1 MQFFDLLDT
10 GILTNGPL
18 TPATAE
24 SHGQFDAAN
33 GYSGVVAAI
42 GEISQAINTEGSLKN
57 VITYLTDIANNYK
70 KGFSSGIFCYSF
82 NNQGANAT
90 VGKQAAE
97 IQNALVS
104 NVGALAPFLDAESD
118 YASSSA
124 TITMVNNYNG
134 NTSSGLFSDLAY
146 YETKSTG
153 TGTDWNCTTLQ
164 KFLSVIG
171 GTGVCVPQNYCIGNL
186 GNYTA
191 CALSGFLG
199 VTVWATEAE
208 NPTCGTGNSLG
219 YQGGIDNFKS
229 TFGACPQQVLL
240 VGGSDNSIDASKLT
254 C

>member
-1 MQFFDLLDT
+1 MNFFDLLDT

-18 TPATAE
+18 TPTTAE

-42 GEISQAINTEGSLKN
+42 GEISQAISTEGSLNN
-57 VITYLTDIANNYK
+57 VVTYLTNIANNYK
-70 KGFSSGIFCYSF
+70 KGFPSGIFCYSF

-90 VGKQAAE
+90 VGTQAAK

-104 NVGALAPFLDAESD
+104 NVGALAPFLDAEAD

-124 TITMVNNYNG
+124 TITMVDNYNG
-134 NTSSGLFSDLAY
+134 NTSSGLFSDLGY
-146 YETKSTG
+146 YETPS

-164 KFLSVIG
+164 KFLNAIG
-171 GTGVCVPQNYCIGNL
+171 GTGVCVPQNYCDGNL

-191 CALSGFLG
+191 CGLSGFFG
-199 VTVWATEAE
+199 VTVWDKAAE
-208 NPTCGTGNSLG
+208 NIPTLCGTTGLG

-229 TFGACPQQVLL
+229 TFGSCPQQVLL
-240 VGGSDNSIDASKLT
+240 VGGSDNNIDASKLT